1 LFLGLTLI
9 SKAQTRIILNKLQSF
24 KEKCVS
30 RWKVDYF
37 KIKKSPGELIYILD
51 NIAKLDT
58 KFSDKSCKAFW
69 INVYNLQVIK
79 GVVDKFPIAS
89 VETIPGFFYC

>member
-1 LFLGLTLI
+1 
-9 SKAQTRIILNKLQSF
+9 LNKLEFF

-58 KFSDKSCKAFW
+58 SLA
-69 INVYNLQVIK
+69 IK
-79 GVVDKFPIAS
+79 KV
-89 VETIPGFFYC
+89 